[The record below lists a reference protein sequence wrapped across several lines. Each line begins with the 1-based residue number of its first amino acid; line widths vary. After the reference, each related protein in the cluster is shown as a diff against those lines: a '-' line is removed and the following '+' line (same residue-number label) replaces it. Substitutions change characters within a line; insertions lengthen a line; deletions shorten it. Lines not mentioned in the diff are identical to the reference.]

1 MNGLLTDRQ
10 HSLFANRKLFDS
22 ILSKTLMQSTRTVQA
37 LDTPTRPEQRKRPE
51 HPYRPEQLKRPE
63 SGRSDTGQSTLS
75 VKNLVA
81 LLQRSCVVF

>member
-63 SGRSDTGQSTLS
+63 SGRSDTGQSNSTVQILD
-75 VKNLVA
+75 A
-81 LLQRSCVVF
+81 LLGSNCVVC